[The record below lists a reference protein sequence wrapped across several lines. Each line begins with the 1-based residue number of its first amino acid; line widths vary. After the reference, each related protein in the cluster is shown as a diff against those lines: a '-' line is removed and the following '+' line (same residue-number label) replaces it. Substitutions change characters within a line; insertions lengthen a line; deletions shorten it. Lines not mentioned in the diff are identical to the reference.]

1 MKKCLE
7 GDESDPVIIYDTL
20 IRVINS
26 LFTLKNT
33 IFLSSASLHSQESDL
48 QRRNRLKLRR
58 LFLLN
63 HHGSR

>member
-1 MKKCLE
+1 MKKYLE
-7 GDESDPVIIYDTL
+7 WDDGYNLWYLD
-20 IRVINS
+20 
-26 LFTLKNT
+26 
-33 IFLSSASLHSQESDL
+33 LSYQFDVHLASLDSQESDL